1 MLAEFDS
8 QRLQRIGN
16 RFWCGR
22 HGRGLSNWTA
32 SYGMMIPARNEL
44 YEGSIHSEGGTVMKS
59 VQIMLGAVAILVLS
73 ACSSHH
79 HHMGGYGKG
88 DVYWQKGQQ
97 DMAGLID
104 KAVKDPAKAQ
114 QVKAVMEEIV
124 AEIKTGREQVRAY
137 HQQVYVLNA
146 DYNAT
151 PEAFTKI
158 LDEANNNRMR
168 SGAKIISLRFKM
180 KELMTAEEW
189 KTLSDGMMAYG
200 NRYRQGADSAP
211 KEQSGY

>member
-1 MLAEFDS
+1 
-8 QRLQRIGN
+8 
-16 RFWCGR
+16 
-22 HGRGLSNWTA
+22 
-32 SYGMMIPARNEL
+32 
-44 YEGSIHSEGGTVMKS
+44 MKS
-59 VQIMLGAVAILVLS
+59 VQIMLGAAAILVLS

-79 HHMGGYGKG
+79 HMGAYGKG
-88 DVYWQKGQQ
+88 DAYWQKGQQ

-104 KAVKDPAKAQ
+104 KTVKDPAKAQ
-114 QVKAVMEEIV
+114 QVKTVMEEIV
-124 AEIKTGREQVRAY
+124 AEIKHGQEQNRAY
-137 HQQVYVLNA
+137 HRQVYLLNA

-168 SGAKIISLRFKM
+168 TGAKILSLRFKM

-189 KTLSDGMMAYG
+189 KALSDDMMAYG